1 MNSIIN
7 NELESCSDRTD
18 IKLNHSGA
26 ISRDLGI
33 FQRQTR
39 PLNEAASLCANSF
52 YNRLGV
58 IKEDFLHD
66 KVKP

>member
-7 NELESCSDRTD
+7 NEPESCSDGTD

-26 ISRDLGI
+26 ISGDLGI

-39 PLNEAASLCANSF
+39 PPNEAATAPCQQLLQQVGSNKRGFSA
-52 YNRLGV
+52 R
-58 IKEDFLHD
+58 
-66 KVKP
+66 

>member
-33 FQRQTR
+33 FQQQTR
-39 PLNEAASLCANSF
+39 PLNEAAIALCQQLLQQVGSNKRGFSA
-52 YNRLGV
+52 R
-58 IKEDFLHD
+58 
-66 KVKP
+66 